1 MDGRSTGVQKKNQL
15 GRCEDR
21 QQCQDERQHQGQHQ
35 HHHQDQYR
43 WQHQGSHRYQEST
56 STSASRFTPISKV
69 DTNINFNSDTKFE
82 GALDSLTS
90 LYHPRIPLQ
99 YPNLNVEP
107 LAFPL
112 PTFHVPFSTINPPR
126 CRGTLVGWKKTMTH
140 YIHSR
145 SSENF
150 D

>member
-35 HHHQDQYR
+35 AHHQDQYR
-43 WQHQGSHRYQEST
+43 WQHQGSHRYQAST
-56 STSASRFTPISKV
+56 STSTSTLIP
-69 DTNINFNSDTKFE
+69 
-82 GALDSLTS
+82 SLKE
-90 LYHPRIPLQ
+90 LWIPLLHSPTPEFHFNIQ
-99 YPNLNVEP
+99 ISTSNLSLSHFPLSTSPSQQSIP
-107 LAFPL
+107 LAAE
-112 PTFHVPFSTINPPR
+112 VPWWI
-126 CRGTLVGWKKTMTH
+126 GKKTMTH

-145 SSENF
+145 SSEKF